1 VTPLSGLSPTGRLGS
16 RWKPWA
22 WDKGPRVLSF
32 PRIRFSLERLLKVPQ
47 RMLAIAAGSAG
58 DALETFNS
66 ESMSWGDSVRA
77 RNQDLE
83 ARTCPQSET
92 DGSFDRLFAI

>member
-1 VTPLSGLSPTGRLGS
+1 
-16 RWKPWA
+16 
-22 WDKGPRVLSF
+22 
-32 PRIRFSLERLLKVPQ
+32 
-47 RMLAIAAGSAG
+47 MLAIAAGSAG
-58 DALETFNS
+58 KALETFNS